1 MPPVAEACQG
11 VSGGGI
17 ESGGVGGR
25 AAGGTGL
32 RMDRVRSEYEHVKDK
47 KWDDGNINI
56 CRRIA
61 RLIHSVQ

>member
-25 AAGGTGL
+25 AGGWNRT
-32 RMDRVRSEYEHVKDK
+32 KDGQSK
-47 KWDDGNINI
+47 E
-56 CRRIA
+56 
-61 RLIHSVQ
+61 